1 MAKTKK
7 KNQKTMRFSQK
18 LVLFKWLLNLFEV
31 DSIEELAVGL
41 KGPEAEGFTE
51 DNFSRFYGILT
62 ARLFDRAG
70 LTADQ
75 IAEYDQNIVRYWKQI
90 TENRKA
96 DGHNLYPKYFQY
108 LSLLFTEIY
117 LDMYFANKHKLLE
130 DLNDFLSDFDQQMP
144 DNEKIGPY
152 AIDDLNK
159 LAFWKATGSG
169 KTLIM
174 HINLLQYKN
183 YLAKADRSRELNNII
198 LLTPNEGLSNQHLE
212 EFKLSGID
220 ADLFDKARSTPLLSM
235 HQRPVEIIDIH
246 KLADETGDKTVAVE
260 SFEGNNLVLVD
271 EGHRGATGGEKGQWM
286 RRRNALCEEG
296 FSFEYSATFGQAI
309 KGDKKLVPVYAKCI
323 VFDYSYKFFFEDGYG
338 KDYRILNLEDDSD
351 ENQRIRYMTACL
363 LAFYQQQKIYSDKK
377 RELKKYLIENPLW
390 IFVGGSVNAVRTV
403 NKRKVS
409 DVTDIL
415 LFLSEFVS
423 NKTRSISLIDDFIK
437 GRSGLHDTRGNDLL
451 SENFI
456 YLAGKS
462 EITADIIYHD
472 ILKNL
477 FNSASPGLLHIR
489 NLKGSS
495 GEIAIALGEN
505 EAFGVINVG
514 DSDALCKLCRT
525 HNELVV
531 SDEPFSHSLFD
542 NINTESSKINILVG
556 SRKFS
561 EGWSSWRVCTMGLM
575 NIGKSEGAQII
586 QLFGRGVRLKGL
598 DFSLKRSSKVSGHK
612 APAHI
617 TTLET
622 LNVFGIHADY
632 MRQFKEYL
640 IEQGLPVEGELIE
653 FILPVI
659 KNLGKVK
666 LKTIKLKE
674 GISYKKQAPKP
685 MIGLPDEEVKKRRV
699 EVNWYPKVQSIMSYR
714 ATASIAQAMP
724 NQAVLSRDHI
734 AFIDIDEVY
743 FELARYKNE
752 RTWYNLNLSKENT
765 KALLDNPDW
774 YKVFI
779 PEDELELDDFSK
791 ISRWQ
796 QIAVSVLKK
805 YIDRYYNDCKSE
817 WEKDHLEYQELT
829 EDDPNFTEAYEL
841 MIDASRTDIINRLKE
856 IKELIDNKTLKP
868 ADFNRLSQDLPGFKP
883 ILFGNHLYQPLLYKS
898 KDCPVE
904 IKPVHLVDSEKE
916 FVLDLKKFCEANQPF
931 FDKRELYLLRNK
943 TKGKGIGFF
952 EAGNFYPDFMLWLV
966 DGKKQYISFI
976 DPKGIRNLNGIEDP
990 KIEFYQKI
998 KDVETRL
1005 NDSDVIL
1012 NSFIVSET
1020 EFLRV
1025 NWVGRSMGKTD
1036 LERHHVFF
1044 MKDDKEIYIQKLF
1057 DKVLN

>member
-7 KNQKTMRFSQK
+7 KKQKTIRFSQK
-18 LVLFKWLLNLFEV
+18 LVLFKWLLSLFEV

-51 DNFSRFYGILT
+51 DSFSRFYGVLT
-62 ARLFDRAG
+62 ARLFDRAA
-70 LTADQ
+70 LTAD
-75 IAEYDQNIVRYWKQI
+75 ILAEYDQNIVRFWKQI
-90 TENRKA
+90 TENRRA
-96 DGHNLYPKYFQY
+96 DGNNLYPKYFQY

-117 LDMYFANKHKLLE
+117 LDKYFMDEHKLLE
-130 DLNDFLSDFDQQMP
+130 DLNEYLANFDQLMP
-144 DNEKIGPY
+144 ENEKIGPF

-174 HINLLQYKN
+174 HINLLQYKY
-183 YLAKADRSRELNNII
+183 YLAKAGRSRELNNII

-212 EFKLSGID
+212 EFALSGID

-235 HQRPVEIIDIH
+235 HRKPVEIIDIH
-246 KLADETGDKTVAVE
+246 KLADDTGDKTVAVD

-286 RRRNALCEEG
+286 RRRNALCQEG

-309 KGDKKLVPVYAKCI
+309 KGDKKLAPVYSKCI
-323 VFDYSYKFFFEDGYG
+323 IFDYSYKFFYEDGYG
-338 KDYRILNLEDDSD
+338 KDYRILNLEDDTD
-351 ENQRIRYMTACL
+351 ENQRVRYMTACL
-363 LAFYQQQKIYSDKK
+363 LAFYQQQKIYGDKK

-390 IFVGGSVNAVRTV
+390 IFVGGSVNAVRSV

-423 NKTRSISLIDDFIK
+423 NKTRSVSLIDDFIK
-437 GRSGLHDTRGNDLL
+437 GKSGLLDTRGNDLL

-462 EITADIIYHD
+462 DITADGIYND
-472 ILKNL
+472 VLKSV

-489 NLKGSS
+489 NLKGSA

-505 EAFGVINVG
+505 EPFGVINVG
-514 DSDALCKLCRT
+514 DSDNLCKLCKT
-525 HNELVV
+525 HEELVV
-531 SDEPFSHSLFD
+531 SDEPFSHSLFQ
-542 NINTESSKINILVG
+542 NINTENSNINVLIG

-561 EGWSSWRVCTMGLM
+561 EGWSSWRVSTMGLM

-598 DFSLKRSSKVSGHK
+598 NFCLKRSSKVSGNK

-617 TTLET
+617 STLET

-640 IEQGLPVEGELIE
+640 IEQGLPVQGEYVE

-666 LKTIKLKE
+666 LKTIKLKD
-674 GISYKKQAPKP
+674 GISYKRQAPKP
-685 MIGLPDEEVKKRRV
+685 VIGLPDTEFKKRRV

-714 ATASIAQAMP
+714 ATASIAQATP
-724 NQAVLSRDHI
+724 NQAVLKPEHV
-734 AFIDIDEVY
+734 AFLDVDEIY
-743 FELARYKNE
+743 FELTRYKNE
-752 RTWYNLNLSKENT
+752 RSWYNLNLSKVT
-765 KALLDNPDW
+765 IKALLDNPDW

-779 PEDELELDDFSK
+779 PEDELKLDDFAK
-791 ISRWQ
+791 ITRWQ

-805 YIDRYYNDCKSE
+805 YIDRFYNDRKSE
-817 WEKDHLEYQELT
+817 WEKEHLEYQELT

-841 MIDASRTDIINRLKE
+841 MIEASRVDIIKRLTE
-856 IKELIDNKTLKP
+856 IKELIENDKLKD
-868 ADFNRLSQDLPGFKP
+868 ADFNKLSQDLPGFKP
-883 ILFGNHLYQPLLYKS
+883 IFFGNHLYQPLLYKD
-898 KDCPVE
+898 KNCPVE
-904 IKPVHLVDSEKE
+904 IKPVHLVSSEKE
-916 FVLDLKKFCEANQPF
+916 FVLDLKKFCEDNQPF
-931 FDKRELYLLRNK
+931 FGKRELYLLRNK

-998 KDVETRL
+998 KEVEARL
-1005 NDSDVIL
+1005 NDGNVIL

-1025 NWVGRSMGKTD
+1025 NWISGSMSKAD
-1036 LERHHVFF
+1036 LESHHVFF
-1044 MKDDKEIYIQKLF
+1044 MKDDKADYIQKLF
-1057 DKVLN
+1057 NRVLS

>member
-7 KNQKTMRFSQK
+7 KKQNTIRFSQK
-18 LVLFKWLLNLFEV
+18 LVLFNWFLNLFEV
-31 DSIEELAVGL
+31 NSIEDLAIGL
-41 KGPEAEGFTE
+41 KGSEAEGFTE

-62 ARLFDRAG
+62 ARLFDREW
-70 LTADQ
+70 LTVDQ
-75 IAEYDQNIVRYWKQI
+75 LAEYDQNIVRYWKLI
-90 TENRKA
+90 TQNRRA
-96 DGHNLYPKYFQY
+96 DGHHLYPKYFQY
-108 LSLLFTEIY
+108 LCLLFTEIY
-117 LDMYFANKHKLLE
+117 LDMFFTDKHKLLE
-130 DLNDFLSDFDQQMP
+130 DLNNFLADFDKQMP
-144 DNEKIGPY
+144 DNEKISPFV
-152 AIDDLNK
+152 IDDLNK
-159 LAFWKATGSG
+159 VAFWKATGSG

-174 HINLLQYKN
+174 HINLLQYKH
-183 YLAKADRSRELNNII
+183 YLAKAGRSRELNKVI

-220 ADLFDKARSTPLLSM
+220 ADLFDKARSTPLLSL
-235 HQRPVEIIDIH
+235 HNKPVEIIDIH
-246 KLADETGDKTVAVE
+246 KLADGTGDKTVAVD

-286 RRRNALCEEG
+286 QRRNSLCQEG
-296 FSFEYSATFGQAI
+296 FSFEYSATFGQAV
-309 KGDKKLVPVYAKCI
+309 KGDKELTPTYAKCI
-323 VFDYSYKFFFEDGYG
+323 IFDYSYKFFYEDGYG

-351 ENQRIRYMTACL
+351 ENQRQRYMTACL

-377 RELKKYLIENPLW
+377 REFKKYLIENPLW

-403 NKRKVS
+403 NKRQVS

-423 NKTRSISLIDDFIK
+423 NKSRSVSLIDDFIK

-451 SENFI
+451 SDNFI

-462 EITADIIYHD
+462 EITADDIYSD

-477 FNSASPGLLHIR
+477 FNSASPASLHIR
-489 NLKGSS
+489 NLKGSA
-495 GEIAIALGEN
+495 GEIAMALGEN
-505 EAFGVINVG
+505 EPFGVINVG
-514 DSDALCKLCRT
+514 DSDNLCKLCCT

-531 SDEPFSHSLFD
+531 SDEPFAESLFN
-542 NINTESSKINILVG
+542 NINTETSKINILIG

-561 EGWSSWRVCTMGLM
+561 EGWSSWRVSTMGLM

-598 DFSLKRSSKVSGHK
+598 DFCLKRSSKVSGSK

-622 LNVFGIHADY
+622 LNVFGIHASY
-632 MRQFKEYL
+632 MTQFKEYL
-640 IEQGLPVEGELIE
+640 IEQGLPVEGEQIE

-659 KNLGKVK
+659 KNLGTVK

-674 GISYKKQAPKP
+674 GIFYKKQAPKP
-685 MIGLPDEEVKKRRV
+685 TIGLPDVGFKKRRV
-699 EVNWYPKVQSIMSYR
+699 EVNWYPKVQSIMSYM
-714 ATASIAQAMP
+714 ATSSIAQAKP
-724 NQAVLSRDHI
+724 NQAVLSPEHV
-734 AFIDIDEVY
+734 AFIDIDKLY
-743 FELARYKNE
+743 FELVRYKNE
-752 RTWYNLNLSKENT
+752 RAWYNLNLSKGT
-765 KALLDNPDW
+765 IKALLDNPDW
-774 YKVFI
+774 YMVFI
-779 PEDELELDDFSK
+779 PEEELKLDDFSK

-796 QIAVSVLKK
+796 QIAISVLKK
-805 YIDRYYNDCKSE
+805 YIDRYYSNCKSE

-841 MIDASRTDIINRLKE
+841 MIDASRTDIINRLQE
-856 IKELIDNKTLKP
+856 IKKLIDSKAMKQ

-883 ILFGNHLYQPLLYKS
+883 IFFNNHLYQPLLYKS

-904 IKPVHLVDSEKE
+904 IKPVHLIDSEKE
-916 FVLDLKKFCEANQPF
+916 FVLDLKKFCEANQSF
-931 FDKRELYLLRNK
+931 FNKRELYLLRNK
-943 TKGKGIGFF
+943 SKGNGIGFF

-990 KIEFYQKI
+990 KIEFCYKI
-998 KDVETRL
+998 KEIQARL
-1005 NDSDVIL
+1005 NESDVIL

-1025 NWVGRSMGKTD
+1025 NWVGRSMSKSD
-1036 LERHHVFF
+1036 LEKHHVFF
-1044 MKDDKEIYIQKLF
+1044 MKDNKDQYIQKMF
-1057 DKVLN
+1057 DKVIN